1 MPSKLSDLVDSLSEM
16 FILMSIVYP
25 YEYTDSW
32 DRFDKTSFPDKKYFC
47 SELNL
52 EDISNKDYFHVQKV
66 FEEFCTDIDDYHDLH
81 VQTDTLLLADVFEK
95 FRDIFIEM
103 YGLDP
108 SHFLSASRIAW
119 QACLKKQM

>member
-1 MPSKLSDLVDSLSEM
+1 MPSKFSDLVDSLSEM

-32 DRFDKTSFPDKKYFC
+32 DRFDKTSFPDKKHFC

-95 FRDIFIEM
+95 FRDIFIEI

-108 SHFLSASRIAW
+108 SYFLSASRIAW

>member
-95 FRDIFIEM
+95 FRDIFIE
-103 YGLDP
+103 
-108 SHFLSASRIAW
+108 I
-119 QACLKKQM
+119 